1 MTGAFIP
8 PTALKQMRSIG
19 IDKTAARGIQL
30 RALGTGGEA
39 LGEALQAWVA
49 STLGVDVNEFY
60 GQTEMNLTIGTSRS
74 KWSPASG
81 SMGRAFPGFE
91 VTLLDPLGEPVEI
104 GEVGEICVKAGNPGQ
119 FLDIG
124 TSRRRPMKRCT
135 TVGFTPVIWVGLM
148 TPGTSGTRDV
158 PTTSFRPRGTE
169 SAPERSK
176 SACSRTTR

>member
-1 MTGAFIP
+1 
-8 PTALKQMRSIG
+8 MRSIG

-60 GQTEMNLTIGTSRS
+60 GQTEMKSDHRDFAVGSGG
-74 KWSPASG
+74 PASG

-119 FLDIG
+119 FLGYWNQPSKTDEKVYDGWIHTG
-124 TSRRRPMKRCT
+124 DLGRTDDAGNFWYQGRADD
-135 TVGFTPVIWVGLM
+135 VISSAG
-148 TPGTSGTRDV
+148 V
-158 PTTSFRPRGTE
+158 PNR
-169 SAPERSK
+169 APERSK